1 MVHKT
6 GVHAC
11 PECSKTFTRLEYVN
25 RHRRLKH
32 LGLRPW
38 SCPCGVSYARSDL
51 LCRHKRKCPQATSQA
66 SNPSSVSQQPTNLP
80 IPIPPGPPS
89 SFEVSGQP
97 ESFND
102 DMHAGAL
109 PPSYDQA
116 IGYNPLP
123 GRYDAWVQL
132 PPATASERLPG
143 GEHRFSSQN
152 KFASSTGI
160 IESNSLPSVKQSAS
174 TSVVDQSLSDFNH
187 QIISSETYQ
196 DEEETSHSDV
206 PDIQHPSS
214 QIIRYSDPH
223 FFTTE
228 EIPGS
233 QYYLN
238 PNLWVISYLCMRG
251 QGFSIPTCGTLSRF
265 LRRATSDMLPL
276 IPMIHVPTFKA
287 SVMSIHLGYALTVA
301 GAATDSSEHAIAF
314 ANHSLLFK
322 RPLVQRDFA
331 LETNPFDFRFELLQT
346 LLTYQYLGIFNRL
359 DHQRQR
365 AVQFNETLIQD
376 FRNLALTRVVQE
388 APDYVKLVLE
398 GQMPLE
404 LAWRSWAKY
413 ETHKRTVFL
422 VLMSAYQL
430 SESPGLTIQDANIP
444 LPCHEE
450 VWTAPDAESWLVAM
464 YKHTSKCEIDQ
475 TPSIGEGSIPL
486 LTDALAALSLG
497 TNPSTDLI
505 SGNNNQSPME
515 LEGVP
520 RGAPALASPPM
531 QSMLCPSPVT
541 RAGQL
546 TTPPEL
552 RKLGR
557 FANLVIGHCRKMNLQ
572 NNQFINDLRIQG

>member
-66 SNPSSVSQQPTNLP
+66 TNPISVSQQPSNLP
-80 IPIPPGPPS
+80 IQIPPGPHS

-102 DMHAGAL
+102 DMYGGAL
-109 PPSYDQA
+109 PPSYGQA

-123 GRYDAWVQL
+123 ARYDAWGQL
-132 PPATASERLPG
+132 PMPSAKLPG
-143 GEHRFSSQN
+143 DDHRFSSQD
-152 KFASSTGI
+152 KFEFSTQLN
-160 IESNSLPSVKQSAS
+160 ESNTLPSVNQSSS
-174 TSVVDQSLSDFNH
+174 TSTDDQSQSEFNH

-196 DEEETSHSDV
+196 DKEEHT
-206 PDIQHPSS
+206 PSS
-214 QIIRYSDPH
+214 VSEIGHPDSYVVRYSDPQ
-223 FFTTE
+223 FFITE
-228 EIPGS
+228 EEKS
-233 QYYLN
+233 SKYYLN
-238 PNLWVISYLCMRG
+238 PSLWTIAFMCQKG
-251 QGFSIPTCGTLSRF
+251 QGFTIPTVGTLSKY
-265 LRRATSDMLPL
+265 LRKATYDMLPL

-287 SVMSIHLGYALTVA
+287 SIMSIHLGYALTVA

-314 ANHSLLFK
+314 ANQSLLYK
-322 RPLVQRDFA
+322 RPLVQRDFI
-331 LETNPFDFRFELLQT
+331 LESNPFDFRFELLQT
-346 LLTYQYLGIFNRL
+346 LLTYQFLGIFNRL

-365 AVQFNETLIQD
+365 AVLFNDTLVEN
-376 FRNLALTRVVQE
+376 FKNLALTRIVQE

-398 GQMPLE
+398 GHMPLE

-430 SESPGLTIQDANIP
+430 SETPGLNIQDANIP

-450 VWTAPDAESWLVAM
+450 AWTAPDPESWLIAM
-464 YKHTSKCEIDQ
+464 YKHTSQCRPDQ
-475 TPSIGEGSIPL
+475 IPSIGEASIPL
-486 LTDALAALSLG
+486 LTDALAALDLG
-497 TNPSTDLI
+497 SNSSTDLI
-505 SGNNNQSPME
+505 SSNNETTLE
-515 LEGVP
+515 LEGIP
-520 RGAPALASPPM
+520 RGVPTLASPTM
-531 QSMLCPSPVT
+531 ESMLCPSPVT

-546 TTPPEL
+546 TSPPEL
-552 RKLGR
+552 RRLGT
-557 FANLVIGHCRKMNLQ
+557 FANLVLGHCRKMNLQ
-572 NNQFINDLRIQG
+572 NDQFINNDLRIQG